1 MPHRLRTPVALI
13 ALVCLPAA
21 LAGCGDRT
29 LADRLGM
36 GKRSP
41 DEFAIVK
48 RAPLVRPPHY
58 ELRPPRPGAPRPQE
72 PAAPE
77 AARAARTGVPAPDAA
92 VAATLMDA
100 GTSPGQRALLAGAGA
115 AAADPLIRDRLDAEG
130 DADGRVDD
138 TLFGDLLGV
147 NDGPPPGTVIDAAA
161 EAERLRANQAAGL
174 PPSAGGAGGGEAPS
188 LTRRGQ
194 TAL

>member
-1 MPHRLRTPVALI
+1 MPHRFRTPVALI
-13 ALVCLPAA
+13 ALLCLPAA

-48 RAPLVRPPHY
+48 RAPLVRPPDY

-72 PAAPE
+72 LNAPE
-77 AARAARTGVPAPDAA
+77 AARATLTGVPTTPAPAA
-92 VAATLMDA
+92 MLPADGA
-100 GTSPGQRALLAGAGA
+100 SPGQRALLAGAGA

-147 NDGPPPGTVIDAAA
+147 NSGPGPGTVIDAAA
-161 EAERLRANQAAGL
+161 EAERLRANQAAGR
-174 PPSAGGAGGGEAPS
+174 PPSDVGEAPT

-194 TAL
+194 SAL